1 MRNVFEYPLKTPII
15 PEECSGD
22 YEIMNQWLQ
31 IVLSI
36 LFTVFIFCVAA
47 VAAPVML
54 GAAFVADIADKLKRK
69 KRI

>member
-1 MRNVFEYPLKTPII
+1 
-15 PEECSGD
+15 
-22 YEIMNQWLQ
+22 MNQWLQ